1 MQWVIKRLSDGMY
14 AVSHR
19 FFVYEIKFARRFK
32 TKKQAYAYMT
42 SSGFSKSSHAVEEL
56 AGETGSV
63 AKISNYYEKE

>member
-14 AVSHR
+14 AASYR
-19 FFVYEIKFARRFK
+19 FFVYDIRFARRFN

-56 AGETGSV
+56 IGETESV
-63 AKISNYYEKE
+63 AKISNY

>member
-1 MQWVIKRLSDGMY
+1 VIKRLPDGMY

-56 AGETGSV
+56 TGETGFV
-63 AKISNYYEKE
+63 AKNSNYYEKE